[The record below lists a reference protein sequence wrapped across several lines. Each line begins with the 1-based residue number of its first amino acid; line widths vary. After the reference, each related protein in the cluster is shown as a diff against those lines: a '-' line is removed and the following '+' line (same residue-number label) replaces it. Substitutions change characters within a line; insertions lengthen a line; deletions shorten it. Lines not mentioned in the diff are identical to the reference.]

1 MYKPQLGGLNT
12 VREMISA
19 FKGYENNLVIDENS
33 FFYTENTSSD
43 LYPVLS
49 PRNKRAFFNVNGEGL
64 HGLFSKTKIS
74 YINNGKLHYGGEVV
88 DGLFFPDISEERK
101 FVSMGARLVIFPDK
115 VYVNTN
121 DLSDYGYLEAEFTGN
136 NATLSFCKGD
146 GDLYEDYLVS
156 ATTPEEATD
165 GDLWLNTS
173 TDPHSLMQYSE
184 TMDMWFPLAETY
196 IKVSCPGIGKNFR
209 EFDGVCFRGF
219 QEFELDTIHIIRH
232 CADDF
237 IVITGIIDDTKILE
251 SEFSVKREVPH
262 MDFICE
268 NGNRIWGCNSE
279 RNEIYASKLGD
290 PTNFNVYMGISTD
303 SYAATVGTDGAF
315 TGAVSYRGYILF
327 FKENCVHKI
336 YGHNPPYTI
345 TTSYLRGVQKG
356 SEKSLVCVNETL
368 YYKTPNGVC
377 AYEGGVPVSVSANL
391 GNTYYTDAV
400 AGTLNNKY
408 YICMSDKNGMRH
420 LFSYDEEKL
429 IWHHEDD
436 IDIREFAFNNSNL
449 YFLAH
454 INGKRK
460 IGLIDGEH
468 MYGNF
473 LGELKGFSYEE
484 DFKWVAESGLWG
496 LDLPENKYYSNIC
509 IRAIGEK
516 GANLEVDFQFD
527 SNGKW
532 IKQIS
537 TVFSKT
543 GSVNLPFITP
553 RCDHMRIRLKGEG
566 KIRILSISRKVESG
580 SELNV

>member
-1 MYKPQLGGLNT
+1 MYKPQLSGLNSI
-12 VREMISA
+12 REMISA
-19 FKGYENNLVIDENS
+19 FKGYENNPVIDENS
-33 FFYTENTSSD
+33 FFYTENTSAD

-49 PRNKRAFFNVNGEGL
+49 PRNKRAFFNVSGERL

-74 YINNGKLHYGGEVV
+74 YINNGILYYGGEVV
-88 DGLFFPDISEERK
+88 EGLFFPDISEERK

-121 DLSDYGYLEAEFTGN
+121 DLSDYGYLEAEFIGN

-146 GDLYEDYLVS
+146 GDLYEGYVVS
-156 ATTPEEATD
+156 ATAPEEASD
-165 GDLWLNTS
+165 GDLWLDTS
-173 TDPHSLMQYSE
+173 TDPHSLNQYSE
-184 TMDMWFPLAETY
+184 TMNMWLPLAETY
-196 IKVSCPGIGKNFR
+196 IKVTCPGIGKNFK
-209 EFDGVCFRGF
+209 EFDGVRF
-219 QEFELDTIHIIRH
+219 QGLGEWGLDTTHIIRH
-232 CADDF
+232 CGDDY
-237 IVITGIIDDTKILE
+237 IVITGIIDNTVTVE
-251 SEFSVKREVPH
+251 SDFSVKREVPN

-268 NGNRIWGCNSE
+268 NGNRIWGCCSE
-279 RNEIYASKLGD
+279 KNEIYASRLGD

-303 SYAATVGTDGAF
+303 SYAATVGTDGDF
-315 TGAVSYRGYILF
+315 TGAISYRGYILF

-336 YGHNPPYTI
+336 YGQNPPYTI

-368 YYKTPNGVC
+368 YYKSPNGVC
-377 AYEGGVPVSVSANL
+377 AYEGGVPVSVSKNL
-391 GNTYYTDAV
+391 GNAYYTDAV

-408 YICMSDKNGMRH
+408 YICMSDKKGVRH

-429 IWHHEDD
+429 MWHHEDN
-436 IDIREFAFNNSNL
+436 IDIQEFASNNSNL
-449 YFLAH
+449 YFLVNNDG
-454 INGKRK
+454 IKK
-460 IGLIDGEH
+460 IGLIDGEN

-473 LGELKGFSYEE
+473 TGELKGFSYEN
-484 DFKWVAESGLWG
+484 DFEWVAESGLWG

-516 GANLEVDFQFD
+516 GANLEVEFQFD

-532 IKQIS
+532 MKQIS
-537 TVFSKT
+537 SDFSKT
-543 GSVNLPFITP
+543 GSVSLPFITP
-553 RCDHMRIRLKGEG
+553 RCDHMRIRLKGKG